1 MVKARIVVS
10 SIFYLLLLCS
20 RDGFCMIF
28 LLLQKRIFG
37 SYYWEHVVT
46 ELRSQAKLASQG
58 AVLFNEI
65 TRKRIEEDRE
75 LEEQTVLKITQS
87 LERIKEQQLKLNISE
102 NKSASKL
109 AESNEHFEGLLT
121 K

>member
-1 MVKARIVVS
+1 
-10 SIFYLLLLCS
+10 
-20 RDGFCMIF
+20 MIF

-58 AVLFNEI
+58 AVLFNDI

-75 LEEQTVLKITQS
+75 IEEQTVLKITKN
-87 LERIKEQQLKLNISE
+87 LDRIKEQQSKLNKSE
-102 NKSASKL
+102 NKSGSIL
-109 AESNEHFEGLLT
+109 ADSNEHFEGLLI